1 MTIELLESLR
11 SPQGS
16 RALEEAALYDDPL
29 KAVTTLRK
37 SFPPEL
43 ASAAV
48 EMAFLR
54 RKAVGR
60 FPHANHMFFTRDAF
74 EQASS
79 YAVSAWRARRYREFS
94 RVSDWCCGI
103 GADSLALAEVTRIE
117 GLDTDELRVAIAQAN
132 AEALGLEEQAS
143 FRIAN
148 CLAEPPTAGAVWAD
162 PSRRPGGLR
171 VTHPDRYEPSLRA
184 LRERAD
190 SVPIGVKC
198 SPAIAHGDIPPDAEA
213 EFISLNGELKETVLW
228 FGALKTADRRAS
240 ILPEGLSM
248 VPGEGRAPVRP
259 PGGYLLDP
267 DPAVARAGCVDTLA
281 QELDAWR
288 IDSTISYLSS
298 DIPIHTPWAQT
309 LTVLDCVPFNL
320 KRIKALIRERGWHA
334 EEVRKR
340 GVTLDVDATR
350 KALKNEGGAPVTLVV
365 TRLGGKTWVLIAERR
380 ID

>member
-1 MTIELLESLR
+1 MTIELLASLR
-11 SPQGS
+11 SPEGA
-16 RALEEAALYDDPL
+16 RALEEAARHDDPL
-29 KAVTTLRK
+29 EAVTALRK
-37 SFPPEL
+37 MFPPEL
-43 ASAAV
+43 ASAAS
-48 EMAFLR
+48 EMACLR
-54 RKAVGR
+54 RKAADR
-60 FPHANHMFFTRDAF
+60 FPHADRMYFTREAL

-79 YAVSAWRARRYREFS
+79 YAVSAWRARRYTEFD
-94 RVSDWCCGI
+94 RVADWCCGI
-103 GADSLALAEVTRIE
+103 GADSLAIAEHTTVE
-117 GLDTDELRVAIAQAN
+117 GLDTDGLRAAIAQAN
-132 AEALGLEEQAS
+132 AEALGFHDRAS
-143 FRIAN
+143 FRVAD
-148 CLAEPPTAGAVWAD
+148 CLAESPTADAVWAD

-171 VTHPDRYEPSLRA
+171 VTQPGRYEPPLGA
-184 LRERAD
+184 LRERAGNL
-190 SVPIGVKC
+190 PIGVKC

-298 DIPIHTPWAQT
+298 NIPIHTPWAQT

-350 KALKNEGGAPVTLVV
+350 KALKNEGGAPVILVV
-365 TRLGGKTWVLIAERR
+365 TRLGGKTWALIAQRR

>member
-1 MTIELLESLR
+1 MTIELLASLR
-11 SPQGS
+11 TPEGS
-16 RALEEAALYDDPL
+16 RALEDAEQYDDPL

-48 EMAFLR
+48 ETAFLR
-54 RKAVGR
+54 RKAAGR
-60 FPHANHMFFTRDAF
+60 FPHANHMFFTREAF

-94 RVSDWCCGI
+94 RVADWCCGI

-117 GLDTDELRVAIAQAN
+117 GLDTDELCVAIAQAN
-132 AEALGLEEQAS
+132 AGALGLDDRAS
-143 FRIAN
+143 FHVAD
-148 CLAEPPTAGAVWAD
+148 CLSDPPTAEAVWAD

-228 FGALKTADRRAS
+228 FGALRTADRRAS

-350 KALKNEGGAPVTLVV
+350 KALKNEGGAPVILVV
-365 TRLGGKTWVLIAERR
+365 TRLGGKTWALIAQRR